1 MKHYFS
7 DLLDDEVIRC
17 EYCGANAL
25 WNKEYPTCEGYRA
38 YNKARNEAL
47 RAKVTNR

>member
-7 DLLDDEVIRC
+7 DWLDDEVIRC
-17 EYCGANAL
+17 EHCGANVL
-25 WNKEYPTCEGYRA
+25 WNKEYPTCEEYRA
-38 YNKARNEAL
+38 WNEARNAAL